1 MVRLRYA
8 GLSLPY
14 KRSLHDAWDWVVQ
27 EGQHLGFPPHGSTA
41 EVWDRFLE
49 RLVQRSFDR
58 GVSIQQVVLGILS
71 VQRRKRISG
80 SLLAGAWQA
89 IKGWKAMRPSR
100 PRTPIT
106 RHLLEALVLAAFS
119 KGYNSRGATRERWW
133 AAALGFWL
141 GFECLLRPGEVLGLK
156 VRDVVVPEDMLA
168 GPDAGVVLVLQT
180 PKTRRVWR
188 KQFVISHGREFN
200 NWLIWWLADRRMKQ
214 QVFSMSMSTWRN
226 MLVSLC
232 QELQLTHMKITLGSL
247 RAGGA
252 TWHFREHSNLGS
264 LQFYGRWKSSSSV
277 EHYLH
282 DAMACFAT
290 TRVPKEAVQLV
301 ADLRQ
306 YGHLLKGPPAISAR
320 QLLNFCLE

>member
-27 EGQHLGFPPHGSTA
+27 KGQHLGSFPSHGSTA
-41 EVWDRFLE
+41 EVWAWDRFLE
-49 RLVQRSFDR
+49 RLVRRSFDR

-89 IKGWKAMRPSR
+89 VKGWKAIRPSR

-141 GFECLLRPGEVLGLK
+141 GFECLLRPGEVLGLR

-168 GPDAGVVLVLQT
+168 GPDAGVVLVIQT

-188 KQFVISHGREFN
+188 RQVRRECPFPCWKHLKFVPLCNPTACGIPWKLGGDKLLHP
-200 NWLIWWLADRRMKQ
+200 
-214 QVFSMSMSTWRN
+214 
-226 MLVSLC
+226 SLTC
-232 QELQLTHMKITLGSL
+232 LQSDLLDIEP
-247 RAGGA
+247 RAA
-252 TWHFREHSNLGS
+252 LHCHRCARTT
-264 LQFYGRWKSSSSV
+264 QKPSSIYIYI
-277 EHYLH
+277 HTIY
-282 DAMACFAT
+282 
-290 TRVPKEAVQLV
+290 
-301 ADLRQ
+301 
-306 YGHLLKGPPAISAR
+306 I
-320 QLLNFCLE
+320 